1 MRRFCFISVLLT
13 LSLVLHGQ
21 NSRRIKEDPSYIW
34 GEGIGVG
41 YEAAQSSA
49 VDQLIRKLSATD
61 LLEVPNGSSLAVWR
75 TYRRDIIAASG
86 VENEG
91 KAALRYIA
99 WKDVDKIFSRRKAL
113 VGDLLSRASG
123 SKDPV
128 VVVTC
133 ADWALTLLDALP
145 ADQKTRRSLESLR
158 NRYKGTRTGDIP
170 GLSYIGREVES
181 IRAAL
186 GKKAAPVKPAVENP
200 APPQPVTR
208 PSIAPLA
215 SVGGIASR
223 PAAVVSRR
231 QGISRKTEAYPVQLN
246 TVVPRL
252 DNPWSY
258 YLLLDASALPSVEG
272 GVFLGAMKGSFGGYV
287 SARKGFGN
295 IRSDYSA
302 TSDGRTDYGYL
313 WVSGETALSRYSM
326 AAGAL
331 IRAGK
336 RVTGY
341 VGAGYG
347 RIDQIWE
354 DTAGQ
359 WARITDISHR
369 GAQIE
374 AGIIFS
380 AGKVALMAGASS
392 VSFAT
397 ISPVFGLGIHF

>member
-1 MRRFCFISVLLT
+1 MLLS

-34 GEGIGVG
+34 GEGIGAG

-49 VDQLIRKLSATD
+49 VDELIRKLSATD
-61 LLEVPNGSSLAVWR
+61 LLEVPYGSRLAVWR

-86 VENEG
+86 VENDG

-113 VGDLLSRASG
+113 VGDLLSRASE

-128 VVVTC
+128 VVATC

-145 ADQKTRRSLESLR
+145 SDQKTRRSLESLR
-158 NRYKGTRTGDIP
+158 NKYKGTRTGVIP
-170 GLSYIGREVES
+170 GLSYIGREVEA

-186 GKKAAPVKPAVENP
+186 GKKAAPVKPATET
-200 APPQPVTR
+200 PVSAEPVNR

-215 SVGGIASR
+215 SVEGIAPR
-223 PAAVVSRR
+223 PATVVSQRY
-231 QGISRKTEAYPVQLN
+231 GISRKSETYPVVLN
-246 TVVPRL
+246 RVAPSTV
-252 DNPWSY
+252 NPWSY

-272 GVFLGAMKGSFGGYV
+272 GLFLGAMKGSFGGYV

-295 IRSDYSA
+295 MRSDYSA

-313 WVSGETALSRYSM
+313 WASGEAALSRYSM

-336 RVTGY
+336 RVTCY
-341 VGAGYG
+341 AGAGYG
-347 RIDQIWE
+347 KIDQIWE

-374 AGIIFS
+374 AGLIFS

>member
-1 MRRFCFISVLLT
+1 MRRFRLILLI
-13 LSLVLHGQ
+13 LSFSLVLHGQ

-34 GEGIGVG
+34 GEGIGAG

-49 VDQLIRKLSATD
+49 VDELIRKLSATD
-61 LLEVPNGSSLAVWR
+61 LLEVPSGSRLAVWK

-91 KAALRYIA
+91 KTALRYIA
-99 WKDVDKIFSRRKAL
+99 WKDVGKIFSRRNAL

-123 SKDPV
+123 AKDPV
-128 VVVTC
+128 VVATC

-158 NRYKGTRTGDIP
+158 NKYKGTRAGDIP
-170 GLSYIGREVES
+170 GLSYIGREVEA
-181 IRAAL
+181 IRVAL
-186 GKKAAPVKPAVENP
+186 GKKSAPVKPEVEIP
-200 APPQPVTR
+200 VSEQPVNR

-215 SVGGIASR
+215 SVRGIDSR
-223 PAAVVSRR
+223 PATVVSQRY
-231 QGISRKTEAYPVQLN
+231 GISRKTETYPVQLN
-246 TVVPRL
+246 TVAPRS

-272 GVFLGAMKGSFGGYV
+272 GLFLGAMKGSFGGYV

-295 IRSDYSA
+295 MRSDYSA
-302 TSDGRTDYGYL
+302 TSDGRTGYGYL
-313 WVSGETALSRYSM
+313 WASGETAVSRYSM
-326 AAGAL
+326 AVGAL
-331 IRAGK
+331 MRVGE
-336 RVTGY
+336 RVTCY
-341 VGAGYG
+341 AGAGYG

-354 DTAGQ
+354 DNAGQ

-374 AGIIFS
+374 AGLIFS

>member
-1 MRRFCFISVLLT
+1 MRRFCFISVLLS

-21 NSRRIKEDPSYIW
+21 NYRRIKEDPSYIW
-34 GEGIGVG
+34 GEGIGAG

-49 VDQLIRKLSATD
+49 VDELISKLSATD
-61 LLEVPNGSSLAVWR
+61 LLEVPYGSRLAVWK

-91 KAALRYIA
+91 QAALRYIA

-128 VVVTC
+128 VVATC

-145 ADQKTRRSLESLR
+145 ADQKTRRSLEPLR
-158 NRYKGTRTGDIP
+158 NKYKGTRTGDIP
-170 GLSYIGREVES
+170 GLSYVGREVES

-186 GKKAAPVKPAVENP
+186 GKKAASVKPATATLVSAE
-200 APPQPVTR
+200 PVNR

-215 SVGGIASR
+215 SVGEIASR

-231 QGISRKTEAYPVQLN
+231 QGISRKTETYPVILSR
-246 TVVPRL
+246 VAPRS

-258 YLLLDASALPSVEG
+258 YLLLDASAFPSVEG
-272 GVFLGAMKGSFGGYV
+272 GLFFGAMKGSFGGYV
-287 SARKGFGN
+287 SARRGFGN
-295 IRSDYSA
+295 MRSDYSA
-302 TSDGRTDYGYL
+302 TSDGRTDFGYL

-336 RVTGY
+336 RVTCY
-341 VGAGYG
+341 AGAGYG
-347 RIDQIWE
+347 RIDQLWE

-359 WARITDISHR
+359 WARITDISHQ
-369 GAQIE
+369 GVLIE
-374 AGIIFS
+374 AGLIFS

-397 ISPVFGLGIHF
+397 ISPIFGLGIHF

>member
-1 MRRFCFISVLLT
+1 MLLS

-34 GEGIGVG
+34 GEGIGAG

-49 VDQLIRKLSATD
+49 VDDLIRKLSATD
-61 LLEVPNGSSLAVWR
+61 LLEVPYGSRLAVWR

-91 KAALRYIA
+91 QAALRYIA

-113 VGDLLSRASG
+113 VGDLLSRASE

-128 VVVTC
+128 VVATC

-145 ADQKTRRSLESLR
+145 ADKKTRRSLESLR
-158 NRYKGTRTGDIP
+158 NKYKGTRTGDIP
-170 GLSYIGREVES
+170 GLSYVGREVES
-181 IRAAL
+181 IRSAL
-186 GKKAAPVKPAVENP
+186 GKKAAPVKPATETSIP
-200 APPQPVTR
+200 AEPMPR

-215 SVGGIASR
+215 SVGEIASR

-231 QGISRKTEAYPVQLN
+231 QGISRKTETYPVVLN
-246 TVVPRL
+246 RVAPRTV
-252 DNPWSY
+252 NPWSY

-295 IRSDYSA
+295 MRSDYSA
-302 TSDGRTDYGYL
+302 ASDGRTDYGYL
-313 WVSGETALSRYSM
+313 WASGEAALSRYSM

-336 RVTGY
+336 RVTCY
-341 VGAGYG
+341 AGAGYG

-374 AGIIFS
+374 AGLIFS

>member
-1 MRRFCFISVLLT
+1 MLLS

-34 GEGIGVG
+34 GEGIGAG

-61 LLEVPNGSSLAVWR
+61 LLEVPYGSRLAVWR
-75 TYRRDIIAASG
+75 TYRRDIIATSG

-91 KAALRYIA
+91 QAALRYIA

-113 VGDLLSRASG
+113 VGDLLSRASE

-128 VVVTC
+128 VVATC
-133 ADWALTLLDALP
+133 ADWALTLLDAMP
-145 ADQKTRRSLESLR
+145 ADKKTRRSLESLR
-158 NRYKGTRTGDIP
+158 NKYKGIRTGDIP
-170 GLSYIGREVES
+170 GLSYVGREVES
-181 IRAAL
+181 IRSAL
-186 GKKAAPVKPAVENP
+186 WKKAASVKPATET
-200 APPQPVTR
+200 PVSAEPVNR

-215 SVGGIASR
+215 SVGEIASR
-223 PAAVVSRR
+223 PAAVVSLR
-231 QGISRKTEAYPVQLN
+231 QGISRKTETYPVILN
-246 TVVPRL
+246 RVAPRS

-295 IRSDYSA
+295 MRSDYSA
-302 TSDGRTDYGYL
+302 TSDGRTDFGYL
-313 WVSGETALSRYSM
+313 WASGETALSMYSL

-331 IRAGK
+331 IRVGK
-336 RVTGY
+336 RVTCY
-341 VGAGYG
+341 AGAGYG

-359 WARITDISHR
+359 WARITDISHQ
-369 GAQIE
+369 GVQIE
-374 AGIIFS
+374 AGLIFS
-380 AGKVALMAGASS
+380 AGKFALMAGASS

>member
-1 MRRFCFISVLLT
+1 MRRFCLIFMLLS

-34 GEGIGVG
+34 GEGIGAG

-61 LLEVPNGSSLAVWR
+61 LLEVPYGSRLAVWR

-91 KAALRYIA
+91 QAALRYIA

-113 VGDLLSRASG
+113 VGDLLSRASE

-128 VVVTC
+128 VVATC

-158 NRYKGTRTGDIP
+158 NKYKGTRTGDIP
-170 GLSYIGREVES
+170 GLSYVGREVES

-186 GKKAAPVKPAVENP
+186 GKKAASVKPAVETP
-200 APPQPVTR
+200 APAEPVNR

-215 SVGGIASR
+215 SVGEIASR
-223 PAAVVSRR
+223 PASVLSRR
-231 QGISRKTEAYPVQLN
+231 HGISRKSETYPVVLN
-246 TVVPRL
+246 RVAPRTV
-252 DNPWSY
+252 NPWSY

-287 SARKGFGN
+287 SARRGFGN
-295 IRSDYSA
+295 MRSDYSA
-302 TSDGRTDYGYL
+302 TSDGRADYGYL
-313 WVSGETALSRYSM
+313 WASGEAALSRYSM

-331 IRAGK
+331 MRVGE
-336 RVTGY
+336 RVTCY

-347 RIDQIWE
+347 KIDQLWE

-374 AGIIFS
+374 AGLIFS

>member
-34 GEGIGVG
+34 GEGIGAG

-49 VDQLIRKLSATD
+49 VDELIRKLSATD
-61 LLEVPNGSSLAVWR
+61 LLEVPSVSRLAVWR

-91 KAALRYIA
+91 KTALRYIA

-128 VVVTC
+128 VVATC

-145 ADQKTRRSLESLR
+145 TDQKTRRSLESLR
-158 NRYKGTRTGDIP
+158 NKYKGTRTGDIP
-170 GLSYIGREVES
+170 GLSYIGREVEA

-186 GKKAAPVKPAVENP
+186 GKKASPVKPATEI
-200 APPQPVTR
+200 PVPTEPMPR
-208 PSIAPLA
+208 PSIAPLV
-215 SVGGIASR
+215 SVGGVASS
-223 PAAVVSRR
+223 PATVVSRR
-231 QGISRKTEAYPVQLN
+231 QGISRKTETYPVQLKK
-246 TVVPRL
+246 VAPRTG
-252 DNPWSY
+252 NPWSY
-258 YLLLDASALPSVEG
+258 YFLLDASALPSVEG

-295 IRSDYSA
+295 MRSDYSA
-302 TSDGRTDYGYL
+302 TSDGRTDFGYL
-313 WVSGETALSRYSM
+313 WASGEAALSRYSL

-331 IRAGK
+331 MRVGK
-336 RVTGY
+336 RVTCY
-341 VGAGYG
+341 AGAGYG
-347 RIDQIWE
+347 KIDQIWE

-374 AGIIFS
+374 AGLIFF